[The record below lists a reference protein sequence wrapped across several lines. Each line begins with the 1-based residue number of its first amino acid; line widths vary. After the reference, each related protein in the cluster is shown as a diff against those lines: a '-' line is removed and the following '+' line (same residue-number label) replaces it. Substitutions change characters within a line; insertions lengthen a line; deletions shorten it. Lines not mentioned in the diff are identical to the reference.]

1 MSVTAVIIHFF
12 VAVGMGWLKAS
23 APLNMF
29 FEFVMAVKSQ
39 FWMVSFPPLLNA
51 LAPWN
56 MPSMDVTAIVSQVV
70 MSWSKIMAPWNMP
83 SMSVT
88 AVIIHFFVAVGMG
101 WLKASAPLNMFFE
114 FVMAVKSQFWMV
126 SFPPLLNAL

>member
-1 MSVTAVIIHFF
+1 MPSIDVTAEVSHNGLAGLSSWLNFTAPLNMFFMFVTFFVSQVVMAWSKIMAPWNMPSMSVTAVITHFLLL
-12 VAVGMGWLKAS
+12 VGMGWLKAP

-56 MPSMDVTAIVSQVV
+56 MPSMDVT
-70 MSWSKIMAPWNMP
+70 
-83 SMSVT
+83 
-88 AVIIHFFVAVGMG
+88 
-101 WLKASAPLNMFFE
+101 
-114 FVMAVKSQFWMV
+114 
-126 SFPPLLNAL
+126 